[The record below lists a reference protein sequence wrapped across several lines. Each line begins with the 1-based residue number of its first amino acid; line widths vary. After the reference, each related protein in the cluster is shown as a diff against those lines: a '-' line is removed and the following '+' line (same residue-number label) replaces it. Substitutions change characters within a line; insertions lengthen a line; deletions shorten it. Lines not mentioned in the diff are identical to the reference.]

1 MNTCDHGV
9 PLDEDC
15 AACRRILSQGSLMDR
30 FMTLKAQVTKQEAEN
45 TRLLNIIKG
54 CPVCSELERNIN
66 TTPKERT

>member
-1 MNTCDHGV
+1 MSSQFCDHGV

-15 AACRRILSQGSLMDR
+15 PKCREILSQGSLMGR
-30 FMTLKAQVTKQEAEN
+30 YQALQAEN

-66 TTPKERT
+66 TSPKDRT